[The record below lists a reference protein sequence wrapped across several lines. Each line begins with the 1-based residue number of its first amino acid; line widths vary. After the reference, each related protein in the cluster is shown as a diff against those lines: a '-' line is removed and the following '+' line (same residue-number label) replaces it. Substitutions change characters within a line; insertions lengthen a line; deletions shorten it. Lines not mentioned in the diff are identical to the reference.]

1 MANIPVGTKI
11 PITEYIPLPS
21 PRPVMDKLLEYTPF
35 VPSQGLD
42 LPIVGTAWLL
52 SPFTYLG
59 TKMNE
64 LISAVS
70 SVAAKINI
78 YDIPDYW
85 VTVGLG
91 ISALVLLSLFTSLV
105 VGSIYLV
112 KWLINRCY

>member
-21 PRPVMDKLLEYTPF
+21 PRPVIDKLLEYTPF

-42 LPIVGTAWLL
+42 LPTVGTAWLL

-64 LISAVS
+64 LIAAV
-70 SVAAKINI
+70 NI

-85 VTVGLG
+85 VMVGLG
-91 ISALVLLSLFTSLV
+91 ISALVLLSFFTSLV